1 MNITINR
8 NSETPIYLQI
18 AGTIKNMIE
27 KNELVKGYKLPGE
40 RQLASE
46 LGVHRNTV
54 VKAYGELVS
63 EGLLTA
69 SRQAPK
75 GYFVQSAV
83 NSWNFNNRFFPLEKM
98 IRYHY
103 NERDKRFLE
112 IFNDSVDKGY
122 ISFGG
127 IVMDKKVNPAGDMG
141 SIVKHMLQF
150 DEDGEIMSFYHDDSE
165 RLKKNICHILA
176 AENMYVNA
184 KNVQIVAETNQAL
197 YYLMTLYLSEGDSVI
212 VEEPIVP
219 DNASIFRNGGLNMVT
234 VPMEA
239 DGMDMD
245 KLEMQIKK
253 HKPKFIYTMPNFHNP
268 TGAVMSLSKRERLLE
283 IAQRYGVPIIEEDSQ
298 RDFRYTQERLPSLY
312 SLDQYKS
319 VVYVDS
325 FTLTFPYG
333 VKVGYVVGPYDLV
346 DMLGRLITM
355 TETFVSNMGAYMI
368 SEYIE
373 RGFFA
378 EHTKRLAAYYSQ
390 KLDLLCS
397 QLDQI
402 EQKGIT
408 YQKPQGGILLWC
420 TLDENIN
427 ERKLFLAAKEKGVL
441 MMPGFLFYPY
451 GYQGRGHIRLCFS
464 NVSDQE
470 IVDGVRLLGEAID
483 QVKTKENCDE

>member
-1 MNITINR
+1 
-8 NSETPIYLQI
+8 
-18 AGTIKNMIE
+18 
-27 KNELVKGYKLPGE
+27 
-40 RQLASE
+40 
-46 LGVHRNTV
+46 
-54 VKAYGELVS
+54 
-63 EGLLTA
+63 
-69 SRQAPK
+69 
-75 GYFVQSAV
+75 
-83 NSWNFNNRFFPLEKM
+83 
-98 IRYHY
+98 
-103 NERDKRFLE
+103 
-112 IFNDSVDKGY
+112 
-122 ISFGG
+122 
-127 IVMDKKVNPAGDMG
+127 
-141 SIVKHMLQF
+141 
-150 DEDGEIMSFYHDDSE
+150 
-165 RLKKNICHILA
+165 
-176 AENMYVNA
+176 
-184 KNVQIVAETNQAL
+184 
-197 YYLMTLYLSEGDSVI
+197 
-212 VEEPIVP
+212 
-219 DNASIFRNGGLNMVT
+219 
-234 VPMEA
+234 
-239 DGMDMD
+239 MDMD

-402 EQKGIT
+402 EQKELPIKSPREG
-408 YQKPQGGILLWC
+408 
-420 TLDENIN
+420 
-427 ERKLFLAAKEKGVL
+427 FFSGVL
-441 MMPGFLFYPY
+441 
-451 GYQGRGHIRLCFS
+451 
-464 NVSDQE
+464 
-470 IVDGVRLLGEAID
+470 
-483 QVKTKENCDE
+483 

>member
-18 AGTIKNMIE
+18 AGAIKNMIE

-40 RQLASE
+40 RQLAKE
-46 LGVHRNTV
+46 LDVHRNTV

-63 EGLLTA
+63 EGLLSA

-83 NSWNFNNRFFPLEKM
+83 NSWNFNHRFFPLEKM

-103 NERDKRFLE
+103 NEREKLFQE

-127 IVMDKKVNPAGDMG
+127 IVMDKRINPAEDMEA
-141 SIVKHMLQF
+141 IVKNMLQF
-150 DEDGEIMSFYHDDSE
+150 DEDGSIRSFYHDDTE
-165 RLKKNICHILA
+165 RLKTNICSILA
-176 AENMYVNA
+176 AENMYINP
-184 KNVQIVAETNQAL
+184 KNIQIVAETNQAL

-212 VEEPIVP
+212 AEEPIVP
-219 DNASIFRNGGLNMVT
+219 DNASIFRNEGLNLVT
-234 VPMEA
+234 VPMES
-239 DGMDMD
+239 DGMDLI
-245 KLEMQIKK
+245 KLEMQIQK
-253 HKPKFIYTMPNFHNP
+253 HKPKFIYTMPNYHNP
-268 TGAVMSLSKRERLLE
+268 TGTVMSLKKRAALLE

-298 RDFRYTQERLPSLY
+298 RDFRYTENRMPSLY

-319 VVYVDS
+319 VVYIDS
-325 FTLTFPYG
+325 FTLTFPFG

-355 TETFVSNMGAYMI
+355 TETFVSNMGAYML

-378 EHTKRLAAYYSQ
+378 EQTRRLAAYY
-390 KLDLLCS
+390 KEKRDLLCNE
-397 QLDQI
+397 LDKI
-402 EQKGIT
+402 KDKGIT

-420 TLDENIN
+420 TLDKNIN
-427 ERKLFLAAKEKGVL
+427 ERKLFLAAKEKGL
-441 MMPGFLFYPY
+441 LIMPGSLFYPY
-451 GYQGRGHIRLCFS
+451 GYQGCGHIRLCFS

-470 IVDGVRLLGEAID
+470 IIDGIRLLGEAVD
-483 QVKTKENCDE
+483 QVKR